1 VAAAVVALTFISP
14 AIQVAIIG
22 AGALVGFV
30 LLPDKSGIAPAS
42 RVQLAG
48 PRWAIACLVAFAAL
62 LVGLPLLREVVAN
75 QAIALF
81 GAFYRAG
88 SLVFGGGHV
97 VLPLL
102 NETVVA
108 NGWVSEDRFL
118 AGYGAAQ
125 AVPGPL
131 FTFAGFL
138 GASMTLPPTGVP
150 GGVIALVAIFLPSFL
165 LVWGVLPFW
174 DALRGRGDVRRALTG
189 VNAAVVGL
197 LLAALITPVW
207 TSAVGG
213 PLDVLIAVGAA
224 LLLVGLRF
232 PPWAVVLIT
241 AVATEILTRLV

>member
-1 VAAAVVALTFISP
+1 MACLAVFA
-14 AIQVAIIG
+14 
-22 AGALVGFV
+22 V
-30 LLPDKSGIAPAS
+30 LLI
-42 RVQLAG
+42 
-48 PRWAIACLVAFAAL
+48 
-62 LVGLPLLREVVAN
+62 GLPLVREAAAN

-81 GAFYRAG
+81 DAFYRAG

-102 NETVVA
+102 DATVVTP
-108 NGWVSEDRFL
+108 GWVSQDRFL

-138 GASMTLPPTGVP
+138 GASMTIPPTGVP
-150 GGVIALVAIFLPSFL
+150 GAIIALVGIFLPSFL

-174 DALRGRGDVRRALTG
+174 NVLRGRPGIRRALLG

-207 TSAVGG
+207 TSAIHD
-213 PLDVLIAVGAA
+213 PADVLIAATGVAA
-224 LLLVGLRF
+224 LIGIRA
-232 PPWAVVLIT
+232 PPVVVVLSSAFAAE
-241 AVATEILTRLV
+241 AVSRLA